1 MTSERGGER
10 KAVTKITKTIPI
22 HCHSEANPKFE
33 VYEFLPRPQ
42 VYIQSQLGSQSHTYI
57 QFMNFLIEIQGLSKR
72 R

>member
-57 QFMNFLIEIQGLSKR
+57 
-72 R
+72 